1 VEQMA
6 SKMPNGDKWELIDND
21 SNSQH
26 YGKKFK
32 FDFSYIESDS
42 IKNVVKAYTWRNYKE
57 NNVTL
62 NSLYRYIN
70 SYSTKVIDFLNKQQI
85 TTLKELTNNDVDMLV
100 SYLNTLISPKG
111 KGYSINS
118 KKIVIDSLKNIIRWG
133 QLYMPNEVPKTE
145 IFLGNEYIGVNK
157 KLKIDF
163 IPDEVLEKINK
174 ALVNEENPYI
184 KYGIIILQS
193 TGMRIGDM
201 LKLTTDSVKP
211 HLISGHTLT
220 WYDHKNRKERQ
231 PMPIPNECA
240 IAVEKLIEHTKELK
254 EVADDSIKDY
264 LFIHKVTNGS
274 TVGEISNIVP
284 FRYKVWLNGDGNIV
298 DGKLRGKGFV
308 QKHNI
313 RDTNGEYYNLT
324 AHQFRRTLATD
335 MLSKGTDLK
344 AIQEVLGHSSAMTT
358 KQHYA
363 DVKDKERAEV
373 FKNIGIIGNINKVDE
388 TVITD
393 KNDLIWFNENKDNGA
408 RMEDGYC
415 TKPCTDGKI
424 CDRLLKRKKCYTCGR
439 YITTPEY
446 LQDHKNHLAELEKQL
461 EGNIYGD
468 HYAEHFLPTIEIL
481 KEIVKRLEEIQNGNN

>member
-1 VEQMA
+1 MA
-6 SKMPNGDKWELIDND
+6 SKIPNGDKWELIDND
-21 SNSQH
+21 RNSQH

-42 IKNVVKAYTWRNYKE
+42 IKNVVKAYIWRNYKE
-57 NNVTL
+57 GTKTL
-62 NSLYRYIN
+62 SKLYGADMMRFKYFNEFAIKNKINSLKYL
-70 SYSTKVIDFLNKQQI
+70 S
-85 TTLKELTNNDVDMLV
+85 NNDIDLFV
-100 SYLNTLISPKG
+100 SYLKTTTSQNKNKPIAYTSQKNYLD
-111 KGYSINS
+111 
-118 KKIVIDSLKNIIRWG
+118 VLKVIIRWG

-145 IFLGNEYIGVNK
+145 IFTGNEYVGVNR

-163 IPDEVLEKINK
+163 IPDEVLEQINK
-174 ALVNEENPYI
+174 ALKNEGNPYV

-201 LKLTTDSVKP
+201 LKLTNDSVKP
-211 HLISGHTLT
+211 HLISGYTLT

-240 IAVEKLIEHTKELK
+240 IAVEKLIEHTKELREK
-254 EVADDSIKDY
+254 AYGSIKDY
-264 LFIHKVTNGS
+264 LFIHKVSKGKN
-274 TVGEISNIVP
+274 VGEIMNINKVTIGNWFNAFIKSN
-284 FRYKVWLNGDGNIV
+284 D
-298 DGKLRGKGFV
+298 
-308 QKHNI
+308 I
-313 RDTNGEYYNLT
+313 RDTNGELYNLKS
-324 AHQFRRTLATD
+324 HQFRRTLATD

-344 AIQEVLGHSSAMTT
+344 TIQEVLGHSSPITT
-358 KQHYA
+358 KQSYA
-363 DVKDKERAEV
+363 DVKDKERAEL

-388 TVITD
+388 TIITD
-393 KNDLIWFNENKDNGA
+393 KKDLIWFKENKDKGA

-415 TKPCTDGKI
+415 TKPCSDGKI
-424 CDRLLKRKKCYTCGR
+424 CDRLLKRQKCYTCSR

-446 LQDHKNHLAELEKQL
+446 LQAHKNHLAELEKQL

>member
-1 VEQMA
+1 MA
-6 SKMPNGDKWELIDND
+6 SKIPDGDKWELIDND

-26 YGKKFK
+26 YGRKFK
-32 FDFSYIESDS
+32 FDFSYIESNS

-57 NNVTL
+57 GNKSTYKLYEDNNKLRLFNEFVMT
-62 NSLYRYIN
+62 NNIPS
-70 SYSTKVIDFLNKQQI
+70 LNKF
-85 TTLKELTNNDVDMLV
+85 TNNDVELFISFLKTYISNKTNKPL
-100 SYLNTLISPKG
+100 SYQTQKVHLDKV
-111 KGYSINS
+111 KA
-118 KKIVIDSLKNIIRWG
+118 VIRWG

-145 IFLGNEYIGVNK
+145 IFAGNEYIGVNR

-163 IPDEVLEKINK
+163 IPDEVLEQINK
-174 ALVNEENPYI
+174 ALINEENSYV

-211 HLISGHTLT
+211 HLISGYTLT
-220 WYDHKNRKERQ
+220 WNMYKNRKQRQ

-240 IAVEKLIEHTKELK
+240 IAVEELIEHTKDLREQ
-254 EVADDSIKDY
+254 ADSNLSNKI
-264 LFIHKVTNGS
+264 FIHKVSNGS
-274 TVGEISNIVP
+274 QVGKIMEIS
-284 FRYKVWLNGDGNIV
+284 
-298 DGKLRGKGFV
+298 KGSFWNWF
-308 QKHNI
+308 KKFIKSNDI
-313 RDTNGEYYNLT
+313 RDANGELFKLKS
-324 AHQFRRTLATD
+324 HQFRRTLATD

-344 AIQEVLGHSSAMTT
+344 VIQEVLGHSSAMTT

-388 TVITD
+388 TVIAD
-393 KNDLIWFNENKDNGA
+393 KKDLTWFKENKDKGA

-424 CDRLLKRKKCYTCGR
+424 CDRLLKRQKCYTCSR

-446 LQDHKNHLAELEKQL
+446 LQAHKNHLAELEKQL

-468 HYAEHFLPTIEIL
+468 HYAEHFLSTIEIL
-481 KEIVKRLEEIQNGNN
+481 REIVKRLEEIQDGNN

>member
-1 VEQMA
+1 MA

-21 SNSQH
+21 SNSQN

-42 IKNVVKAYTWRNYKE
+42 IKNVVKAYVWKNYKE
-57 NNVTL
+57 GNNTL
-62 NSLYRYIN
+62 YKLYEDNNKFKLFNEFTIKSTIN
-70 SYSTKVIDFLNKQQI
+70 S
-85 TTLKELTNNDVDMLV
+85 LKELTNNDIELFISFLKTYISNRTNKPL
-100 SYLNTLISPKG
+100 SYQTQKVHLDKV
-111 KGYSINS
+111 KA
-118 KKIVIDSLKNIIRWG
+118 IIRWG

-145 IFLGNEYIGVNK
+145 IFTGNEYLGINR

-163 IPDEVLEKINK
+163 IPDEVLEQINK
-174 ALVNEENPYI
+174 ALKNEENPYV

-201 LKLTTDSVKP
+201 IKLTTNSVKA
-211 HLISGHTLT
+211 HLISGYTLT

-231 PMPIPNECA
+231 PMPISNECA
-240 IAVEKLIEHTKELK
+240 IAVEKLIEHTTELR
-254 EVADDSIKDY
+254 EQADDSIKDY
-264 LFIHKVTNGS
+264 LFISDIKKANGIS
-274 TVGEISNIVP
+274 NRIGEIDIISQ
-284 FRYKVWLNGDGNIV
+284 RTYKWWLNNFIKNND
-298 DGKLRGKGFV
+298 
-308 QKHNI
+308 I
-313 RDTNGEYYNLT
+313 RETNGEYYNLT

-344 AIQEVLGHSSAMTT
+344 AIQEVLGHSSPMTT
-358 KQHYA
+358 KQSYA

-388 TVITD
+388 TVIEN
-393 KNDLIWFNENKDNGA
+393 KNDLIWFKENKDKGA

-415 TKPCTDGKI
+415 TKPCSDGKI
-424 CDRLLKRKKCYTCGR
+424 CDRLLKRQKCYTCSR

-446 LQDHKNHLAELEKQL
+446 LQVHKNHLTELEKQL

-468 HYAEHFLPTIEIL
+468 HYAEHFQPTIEVL
-481 KEIVKRLEEIQNGNN
+481 KEIVKRLEEIQDGNN

>member
-1 VEQMA
+1 MA
-6 SKMPNGDKWELIDND
+6 SKMPSGDKWELLDND
-21 SNSQH
+21 SNSQY

-42 IKNVVKAYTWRNYKE
+42 IKNLVKAYTWRNYKE
-57 NNVTL
+57 GNNTL
-62 NSLYRYIN
+62 YKLYQDNNKFKLFNEFTIKSNIN
-70 SYSTKVIDFLNKQQI
+70 S
-85 TTLKELTNNDVDMLV
+85 LKELTNNDIELFI
-100 SYLNTLISPKG
+100 SFSKTYISNKTNKTLAFTTQKLHLD
-111 KGYSINS
+111 KV
-118 KKIVIDSLKNIIRWG
+118 KAIIRWG

-145 IFLGNEYIGVNK
+145 IFTGNEYLGVNR

-163 IPDEVLEKINK
+163 IPDEVLEQINK
-174 ALVNEENPYI
+174 ALKNEENPYV

-211 HLISGHTLT
+211 HLISGYTLT

-240 IAVEKLIEHTKELK
+240 IAIEKLIEHTKQLREQ
-254 EVADDSIKDY
+254 ADESIKDY
-264 LFIHKVTNGS
+264 LFIHKNRVSSVRVMTSDN
-274 TVGEISNIVP
+274 
-284 FRYKVWLNGDGNIV
+284 FRDLLNGHVTKGI
-298 DGKLRGKGFV
+298 LRKKGFV
-308 QKHNI
+308 HTHNI
-313 RDTNGEYYNLT
+313 LDTNGEYYNLT
-324 AHQFRRTLATD
+324 THQFRRTLATD

-344 AIQEVLGHSSAMTT
+344 AIQEVLGHASPTTT
-358 KQHYA
+358 KQSYA

-388 TVITD
+388 TVISD
-393 KNDLIWFNENKDNGA
+393 KKDLIWFKENKDKGA

-424 CDRLLKRKKCYTCGR
+424 CDRLLKRQKCYTCGR

-446 LQDHKNHLAELEKQL
+446 LQTHKNHLAELEKQL
-461 EGNIYGD
+461 EENIYGA
-468 HYAEHFLPTIEIL
+468 HYAEHFLPTIAIL
-481 KEIVKRLEEIQNGNN
+481 KEIVKRLEEIQDGNN

>member
-1 VEQMA
+1 MA
-6 SKMPNGDKWELIDND
+6 SKIPNGDVWELIDND

-26 YGKKFK
+26 YGRKFK
-32 FDFSYIESDS
+32 FRFSYIESDS
-42 IKNVVKAYTWRNYKE
+42 IKNIVKAYAWRNYKE
-57 NNVTL
+57 NNVAL
-62 NSLYRYIN
+62 NSLYVYIN
-70 SYSTKVIDFLNKQQI
+70 SHFTKVIDFFNQQGI

-111 KGYSINS
+111 KSYSINS
-118 KKIVIDSLKNIIRWG
+118 KKIVIGSLKNIIRWG

-145 IFLGNEYIGVNK
+145 IFTGNEYIGVNK

-163 IPDEVLEKINK
+163 IPDKVLEKINI

-211 HLISGHTLT
+211 HLISGYTLA

-240 IAVEKLIEHTKELK
+240 IAVEKLIEHTKELR
-254 EVADDSIKDY
+254 EQADDKSKDS
-264 LFIHKVTNGS
+264 LFIHKPINAKGKKPRIITDRSFYHWIDGFIKNN
-274 TVGEISNIVP
+274 NI
-284 FRYKVWLNGDGNIV
+284 K
-298 DGKLRGKGFV
+298 
-308 QKHNI
+308 
-313 RDTNGEYYNLT
+313 DTTDEYYNLT
-324 AHQFRRTLATD
+324 SHQFRRTLATD

-344 AIQEVLGHSSAMTT
+344 AIQEVLGHSSPMTT
-358 KQHYA
+358 KQSYA

-373 FKNIGIIGNINKVDE
+373 FKNIGIVGNINKVDE
-388 TVITD
+388 AVITD
-393 KNDLIWFNENKDNGA
+393 KKDLIWFKENKDNKA

-415 TKPCTDGKI
+415 TKPCTEGKI
-424 CDRLLKRKKCYTCGR
+424 CNRLLKRQKCYTCSR

-446 LQDHKNHLAELEKQL
+446 LQAHKNHLGELEKQL
-461 EGNIYGD
+461 EGNIYGN
-468 HYAEHFLPTIEIL
+468 HYVEHFLPTIEVL
-481 KEIVKRLEEIQNGNN
+481 KEIVKRLEEIQDGNN

>member
-1 VEQMA
+1 MA
-6 SKMPNGDKWELIDND
+6 SKIPNGDNWELIDND

-42 IKNVVKAYTWRNYKE
+42 IKNVVKAYAWRNYKE
-57 NNVTL
+57 GNNVLAKLYRDVTRFNLFNNFAISNNITSFKILKNKEIDMFISYLKTTL
-62 NSLYRYIN
+62 NA
-70 SYSTKVIDFLNKQQI
+70 K
-85 TTLKELTNNDVDMLV
+85 TN
-100 SYLNTLISPKG
+100 
-111 KGYSINS
+111 KGYSYNYQRMCLET
-118 KKIVIDSLKNIIRWG
+118 LKAIIRWG

-145 IFLGNEYIGVNK
+145 IFTGNEYVGINR

-163 IPDEVLEKINK
+163 IPDEVLEQINN
-174 ALVNEENPYI
+174 ALKNEENPYV

-193 TGMRIGDM
+193 TGMRMGDM

-211 HLISGHTLT
+211 HLISGYTLT

-240 IAVEKLIEHTKELK
+240 IAVEKLIKNTKELR
-254 EVADDSIKDY
+254 EQADDSIKDY
-264 LFIHKVTNGS
+264 IFIHRVSNGKN
-274 TVGEISNIVP
+274 TGEIML
-284 FRYKVWLNGDGNIV
+284 LNNGRINEWFNSFIKNND
-298 DGKLRGKGFV
+298 
-308 QKHNI
+308 I
-313 RDTNGEYYNLT
+313 RDNNGEYYNLT

-344 AIQEVLGHSSAMTT
+344 AIQEVLGHSSPMTT
-358 KQHYA
+358 KQSYA
-363 DVKDKERAEV
+363 DIKDKERAEV

-388 TVITD
+388 TVIEN
-393 KNDLIWFNENKDNGA
+393 KNDLIWFKENKDTGA

-415 TKPCTDGKI
+415 TKPCSDGKI
-424 CDRLLKRKKCYTCGR
+424 CDRLLKRQKCYTCSR

-446 LQDHKNHLAELEKQL
+446 LQAHKNHLAELEKQL

-481 KEIVKRLEEIQNGNN
+481 KEIVKRLEEIQDGNN